1 MKRTEPSEKDV
12 KWVILQL
19 HTDKAADGLGLQA
32 ELYKACVK
40 HEQPGETCELVR
52 ILTET
57 IQSLWRG
64 ESIKD
69 KTPTWLDSILIPIY
83 KRKGKRTDWKN
94 WRGVILL
101 NIASKVHA
109 ILLNRRLRDLAD
121 AFIPEEQVGFRPEHG
136 AADGVGIVRR
146 VLECFRMTK
155 TTNQT
160 PELNAGVYAL
170 FVDLAKA
177 FDSVDRELL
186 WQLLENKCG
195 VPSNIVAAIRN
206 LHDGMQA
213 RTFHRGKLGESFNF
227 NTGVRQGSIEGPT
240 LWNIFYCFLLFD

>member
-1 MKRTEPSEKDV
+1 M
-12 KWVILQL
+12 
-19 HTDKAADGLGLQA
+19 
-32 ELYKACVK
+32 
-40 HEQPGETCELVR
+40 
-52 ILTET
+52 
-57 IQSLWRG
+57 
-64 ESIKD
+64 
-69 KTPTWLDSILIPIY
+69 
-83 KRKGKRTDWKN
+83 
-94 WRGVILL
+94 L

-121 AFIPEEQVGFRPEHG
+121 AVVPETQVGFRPEHG

-186 WQLLENKCG
+186 WQLLGNKCG

-206 LHDGMQA
+206 LRDGMQA
-213 RTFHRGKLGESFNF
+213 RTFHRGQLGQSFGF

-240 LWNIFYCFLLFD
+240 LWNIFYCFVLFDWKDVAARVLERNTVSRSSTPWMECCDHPTGTLHQRRLIAQS